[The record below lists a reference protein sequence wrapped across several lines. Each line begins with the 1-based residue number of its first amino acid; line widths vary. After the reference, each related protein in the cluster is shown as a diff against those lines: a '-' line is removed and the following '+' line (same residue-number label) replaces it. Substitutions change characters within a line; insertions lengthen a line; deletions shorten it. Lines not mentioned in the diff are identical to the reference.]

1 MRRTIAIAA
10 SLVSLA
16 VLVPPVAAAPIPAQS
31 QAASDVLML
40 DVQYRRDRDWRRDRR
55 PRDCHRDVRRHFVP
69 GYGRV
74 PHRHVGPRC
83 RVDVG
88 RRDRYRGR
96 DCIRIGDLRIC
107 T

>member
-1 MRRTIAIAA
+1 MRRLVLTMSGVLAIAT
-10 SLVSLA
+10 LA
-16 VLVPPVAAAPIPAQS
+16 LPSSAAPSLSGGSYGLTSSMAEP
-31 QAASDVLML
+31 V
-40 DVQYRRDRDWRRDRR
+40 YHRPGHRPRP

-88 RRDRYRGR
+88 RRYRDRDR